1 VSATIRFAGVTKRY
15 PGGHDALVDAS
26 FALDGGTFAYLT
38 GPSGAGKSTVLK
50 LVAGIERPTHGTVLV
65 NQQNVGRLS
74 ARAMPWLRRNLG
86 LVMPEVALLDDR
98 SVGDNVRLPL
108 DIAGVERGD
117 AARRVRAALDK
128 VGLAGRERARPPSLS
143 GGEQQRVAIARAI
156 VHRPSALL
164 ADEPTAGLDAD
175 AADVVLALFRDFHA
189 VGVTVIIATHDAGV
203 LARHAARRI
212 ALERGRLVDDGT
224 GERP

>member
-1 VSATIRFAGVTKRY
+1 MSATIRFAGVTKRY

-26 FALDGGTFAYLT
+26 FSLDGGTFAYLT

-50 LVAGIERPTHGTVLV
+50 LVAGIERPTQGTVLV
-65 NQQNVGRLS
+65 NQLNVGRLS
-74 ARAMPWLRRNLG
+74 ARALPWLRRNLG

-128 VGLAGRERARPPSLS
+128 VGLAGRERARPPGLS

-189 VGVTVIIATHDAGV
+189 VGVTVMIATHDAGV
-203 LARHAARRI
+203 MARHAGRRI
-212 ALERGRLVDDGT
+212 ALERGRVVGDGT
-224 GERP
+224 G

>member
-15 PGGHDALVDAS
+15 PGGHEALVDAS
-26 FALDGGTFAYLT
+26 FSLDGGTFAYLT

-50 LVAGIERPTHGTVLV
+50 LVAGIERPTQGTVLV

-74 ARAMPWLRRNLG
+74 ARALPWLRRNLG

-128 VGLAGRERARPPSLS
+128 VGLAGRERARPPGLS

-189 VGVTVIIATHDAGV
+189 VGVTVMIATHDAGV
-203 LARHAARRI
+203 MARHAGRRI
-212 ALERGRLVDDGT
+212 ALERGRVVGDGT
-224 GERP
+224 G

>member
-1 VSATIRFAGVTKRY
+1 M
-15 PGGHDALVDAS
+15 
-26 FALDGGTFAYLT
+26 
-38 GPSGAGKSTVLK
+38 LK
-50 LVAGIERPTHGTVLV
+50 LVAGIERPTQGTVLV

-74 ARAMPWLRRNLG
+74 ARALPCLRRNLG

-128 VGLAGRERARPPSLS
+128 VGLAGRERARPPGLS

-189 VGVTVIIATHDAGV
+189 VGVTVMIATHDAGV
-203 LARHAARRI
+203 MARHAGRRI
-212 ALERGRLVDDGT
+212 ALERGRVVGDGT
-224 GERP
+224 G

>member
-26 FALDGGTFAYLT
+26 FSLDGGTFAYLT

-50 LVAGIERPTHGTVLV
+50 LVAGIERPTQGTVLV

-74 ARAMPWLRRNLG
+74 ARALPWLRRNLG

-128 VGLAGRERARPPSLS
+128 VGLAGRERARPPGLS

-189 VGVTVIIATHDAGV
+189 VGVTVMIATHDAGV
-203 LARHAARRI
+203 MARHAGRRI
-212 ALERGRLVDDGT
+212 ALERGRVVGDGT
-224 GERP
+224 G

>member
-15 PGGHDALVDAS
+15 PGGHEAHVDAS
-26 FALDGGTFAYLT
+26 FSLDGGTFAYLT

-50 LVAGIERPTHGTVLV
+50 LVAGIERPTQGTVLV

-74 ARAMPWLRRNLG
+74 ARALPWLRRNLG

-128 VGLAGRERARPPSLS
+128 VGLAGRERARPPGLS

-189 VGVTVIIATHDAGV
+189 VGVTVMIATHDAGV
-203 LARHAARRI
+203 MARHAGRRI
-212 ALERGRLVDDGT
+212 ALERGRVVGDGT
-224 GERP
+224 G

>member
-15 PGGHDALVDAS
+15 PGGHEALVDAS
-26 FALDGGTFAYLT
+26 FSLDGGTFAYLT

-50 LVAGIERPTHGTVLV
+50 LVAGIERPTQGTVLV
-65 NQQNVGRLS
+65 NQLNVGRLS
-74 ARAMPWLRRNLG
+74 ARALPWLRRNLG

-98 SVGDNVRLPL
+98 SVGDIVRLPL

-128 VGLAGRERARPPSLS
+128 VGLAGRERARPPGLS

-189 VGVTVIIATHDAGV
+189 VGVTVMIATHDAGV
-203 LARHAARRI
+203 MARHAGRRI
-212 ALERGRLVDDGT
+212 ALERGRVVGDGT
-224 GERP
+224 G